1 MKFKE
6 VKRFLATL
14 TVTTAVASTVLTGCG
29 EIEELA
35 KDIPVEDIV
44 DVLEEL
50 EKVTAEGDSDR
61 KVVLADTEKE
71 ENRETGTVQSKENIE
86 AETDVEQ
93 AYDDF
98 LEEQTSEKLE
108 EKAEFTVVPFQT
120 TFYVSSD
127 TNVYEKPD
135 STSTVLGQVTLNTE
149 IVTTGKVQEVDWYK
163 FKLEG
168 KDAFI
173 SNSFLSEKKME
184 LEVVKEKEPEKTKEE
199 YQQAANDFKE
209 QVKQEQANTTN
220 PFAGGFGPSAGSGKD
235 WEGSGNWEDRNIIY
249 H

>member
-135 STSTVLGQVTLNTE
+135 NTSTVVGKVTYNTE

-163 FKLEG
+163 FKLDG
-168 KDAFI
+168 KDAYV
-173 SNSFLSEKKME
+173 SNSFLSDKKME
-184 LEVVKEKEPEKTKEE
+184 LEVVKQPEKTKEE

-209 QVKQEQANTTN
+209 QVKQDPNY
-220 PFAGGFGPSAGSGKD
+220 SKGSVDEFVITGDGSDVDWDKDNQWTGK
-235 WEGSGNWEDRNIIY
+235 ITV

>member
-1 MKFKE
+1 MRKIKKLLTTF
-6 VKRFLATL
+6 VVTTTL
-14 TVTTAVASTVLTGCG
+14 TAVALTGCG
-29 EIEELA
+29 KSEELVADVSVEDTA
-35 KDIPVEDIV
+35 KDIIEDTTDTDVETD
-44 DVLEEL
+44 
-50 EKVTAEGDSDR
+50 
-61 KVVLADTEKE
+61 VLADTEKE

-98 LEEQTSEKLE
+98 LEEQTTDKLE

-135 STSTVLGQVTLNTE
+135 NTSTVVGKVTYNTE
-149 IVTTGKVQEVDWYK
+149 IVTNGKVQEVDWYK

-168 KDAFI
+168 KDAYI
-173 SNSFLSEKKME
+173 SQSFLSDKKME

-199 YQQAANDFKE
+199 YAQQKQEFLDE
-209 QVKQEQANTTN
+209 VKQNNANKEN
-220 PFAGGFGPSAGSGKD
+220 PFANGLGPSAGSGND
-235 WEGSGNWEDRNIIY
+235 YRDDFVPSGRDYIVY
-249 H
+249 

>member
-1 MKFKE
+1 MRKIKKLLTTF
-6 VKRFLATL
+6 VVTTTL
-14 TVTTAVASTVLTGCG
+14 TAVALTGCG
-29 EIEELA
+29 KSEELVADVSVEDTA
-35 KDIPVEDIV
+35 KDIIEDTTDTDVETD
-44 DVLEEL
+44 
-50 EKVTAEGDSDR
+50 
-61 KVVLADTEKE
+61 VLADTEKE

-98 LEEQTSEKLE
+98 LEEQTSDKLE

-135 STSTVLGQVTLNTE
+135 NTSTVVGKVTYNTE

-163 FKLEG
+163 FKLDG
-168 KDAFI
+168 KDAYV
-173 SNSFLSEKKME
+173 SQSFLSDKKME

-199 YQQAANDFKE
+199 YQQAANNFKE

-220 PFAGGFGPSAGSGKD
+220 PFAGGFNVTGSG
-235 WEGSGNWEDRNIIY
+235 ENWEEMTQNLPDPWAGKDVTI

>member
-1 MKFKE
+1 MVDFDKLNAMIDE
-6 VKRFLATL
+6 VH
-14 TVTTAVASTVLTGCG
+14 TVITD
-29 EIEELA
+29 IETET
-35 KDIPVEDIV
+35 D
-44 DVLEEL
+44 
-50 EKVTAEGDSDR
+50 
-61 KVVLADTEKE
+61 VLADTEKE
-71 ENRETGTVQSKENIE
+71 ENRETGAIQSKENIE

-135 STSTVLGQVTLNTE
+135 NTSTVVGKVTYNTE

-163 FKLEG
+163 FKLDG
-168 KDAFI
+168 KDAYV
-173 SNSFLSEKKME
+173 SNSFLSDKKME
-184 LEVVKEKEPEKTKEE
+184 LEVVKQPEKTKEE

-209 QVKQEQANTTN
+209 QVKQDPNY
-220 PFAGGFGPSAGSGKD
+220 SKGSVDEFVITGDGSDVDWDKDNQWTGK
-235 WEGSGNWEDRNIIY
+235 ITV

>member
-1 MKFKE
+1 MRKIKKLLSTF
-6 VKRFLATL
+6 VVATTL
-14 TVTTAVASTVLTGCG
+14 TAVALTGCG
-29 EIEELA
+29 KSEEPVA
-35 KDIPVEDIV
+35 DVSVEDTV
-44 DVLEEL
+44 KDTLEDTNDTDIET
-50 EKVTAEGDSDR
+50 ETD
-61 KVVLADTEKE
+61 VLADTEKE
-71 ENRETGTVQSKENIE
+71 ENREIGTVQSKENIE

-135 STSTVLGQVTLNTE
+135 NTSTVVGKVVLNTE

-163 FKLEG
+163 FQLDG

-184 LEVVKEKEPEKTKEE
+184 LEVVTQPETKAEQEK
-199 YQQAANDFKE
+199 AANDF
-209 QVKQEQANTTN
+209 QEQFEKNNAGKEN
-220 PFAGGFGPSAGSGKD
+220 PFAEGFVITGDGSNWDDGFVPSGRD
-235 WEGSGNWEDRNIIY
+235 IIV